1 MLLESP
7 FPAATIHFCA
17 FSCSQLAPESCQMSL
32 QVSFAHRRRCVADLF
47 LRGQDGRLEL
57 RGGHDHA
64 HKIALAVI
72 IATIA
77 VQILNDNLSKSQ
89 SPNSIQDHIKN
100 KIIPTTI
107 VTALIDIFNSVTSII
122 NLLPS
127 DQSAAPRPRRRRRA
141 VRGSSLILPKSP
153 LLRHCFCNTRKC
165 LASVSCIFST
175 FCSSVLTSVFSS
187 CSSRNIR
194 CNRLNDVC
202 WH

>member
-1 MLLESP
+1 MP
-7 FPAATIHFCA
+7 FPLVTIHFCA
-17 FSCSQLAPESCQMSL
+17 FSSPQLAPEPCQVAL
-32 QVSFAHRRRCVADLF
+32 QISFAHRRHCVADLL
-47 LRGQDGRLEL
+47 LRCQDGRLDL
-57 RGGHDHA
+57 RDGYDHT

-72 IATIA
+72 NVTIA
-77 VQILNDNLSKSQ
+77 IQILNDNLSKSQ
-89 SPNSIQDHIKN
+89 SSNSIQDHIKN
-100 KIIPTTI
+100 TMIPITI
-107 VTALIDIFNSVTSII
+107 MAALIDIFNSVTSITCH
-122 NLLPS
+122 LPS
-127 DQSAAPRPRRRRRA
+127 DQSAARAPQTRRRV

-194 CNRLNDVC
+194 RNRLNNVC